1 MASKR
6 PRTLRREADRET
18 EALIAAKEKLAT
30 LEAGGTEERPLAV
43 ESASLVEPR
52 ALRERC
58 LACDSA
64 VDLVDHRAV
73 HVRGTLVR
81 EVVVKCKRC
90 ARRRA
95 LWIRVAVPQVH

>member
-6 PRTLRREADRET
+6 PRTLRREADRKT
-18 EALIAAKEKLAT
+18 EALIAAKEKLAD
-30 LEAGGTEERPLAV
+30 LEPGGTEERPIV
-43 ESASLVEPR
+43 VDSASLVEPR

-90 ARRRA
+90 ARQRSRW
-95 LWIRVAVPQVH
+95 LRVAMQLH